1 MSACRGFPPR
11 LVACLAAVFLVPPG
25 AVSWP
30 PRAVQVVAT
39 GDLLLA
45 GALLPLLD
53 RHGGDYPFVRV
64 RDRLRG
70 ADVAVGNLEVP
81 LTRAQTPTEGKD
93 PRAVRE
99 GRDYVFRAPPTL
111 AGNLQRAG
119 FDVLSLANNHAMDY
133 GAEGLLET
141 VRVLRAAGIRPVG
154 AGRNVEEATRA
165 VVWRPSGVELAF
177 LAASQILPVGSVAT
191 DSSPGIAASRGNYG
205 GRDWRAGLLQ
215 RVRAHAAAGRVVVVS
230 VHWGTERAS
239 VPDGEQVELA
249 AALAAHGAHAVLGHH
264 PHVLQGMAWV
274 GRTFVAYSLGN
285 FVATPSDRRAR
296 ESVIATLWVTSRG
309 VQRVR
314 VEPIWIDAGQPRPL
328 EGEPATRIL
337 TRLDR
342 MSRALGAA
350 VSRAGEVVPPRA
362 WDRGGP

>member
-1 MSACRGFPPR
+1 
-11 LVACLAAVFLVPPG
+11 VACFAAVLLVPLE
-25 AVSWP
+25 AASWQSRP
-30 PRAVQVVAT
+30 VQVVAV

-53 RHGGDYPFVRV
+53 RHGTDYPFLHV

-81 LTRAQTPTEGKD
+81 LTRAQTPTPGKD

-111 AGNLQRAG
+111 AGNLRRAG

-165 VVWRPSGVELAF
+165 VVWRSSGVELAF

-239 VPDGEQVELA
+239 VPDREQVELA

-274 GRTFVAYSLGN
+274 GRTFVAFSLGN
-285 FVATPSDRRAR
+285 FVATPSDRLAR
-296 ESVIATLWVTSRG
+296 ESVMVTLWVTSHG
-309 VQRVR
+309 VRRVQ
-314 VEPIWIDAGQPRPL
+314 VQPVWIQAGQPQPL
-328 EGEPATRIL
+328 GGEPAARL
-337 TRLDR
+337 LSRLDR
-342 MSRALGAA
+342 LSRAFGAT
-350 VSRAGEVVPPRA
+350 VSPAGEVWPSVRTSN
-362 WDRGGP
+362 RSGP